1 MREQIFT
8 KMSHL
13 KLMSQQLR
21 MNQFY
26 RKVISQLK
34 NQSFDLNESSGG
46 NEIFR
51 GENLKIY

>member
-46 NEIFR
+46 NKLFR
-51 GENLKIY
+51 VENLKIY